1 MSSPSSV
8 LSQTLQSITTTKIRE
23 LRKQRDAFETRKAK
37 VLEDYARAK
46 DHEAGIRVLLAG
58 LGVSDMSDVP
68 APTTGVVLINHHSQD
83 PELKNI
89 HRFLDQSC
97 YDPSIS
103 SSMLQDFAAGLR
115 LRLDQQSRKFDYA
128 DLYSRLLLE
137 WLHPSGNPIAA
148 SPTTDESGSLDGA
161 FQLVEK
167 DRLQQLR
174 DKFEAV
180 VFEPVVTNDI
190 EIDNY
195 MSSMFPE
202 DDDEASRALRELRET
217 VKNFSN
223 DFYGKKTPFDL
234 TVLRWC
240 IGSLLKNDLLRDE
253 QKSIL
258 EEFLTNDV
266 ALTEIADVLN
276 MRFEDLHNWSWEA
289 EDGMFYEPRRQLNG
303 KYRIMMDEDILQAI
317 FLHFIGI
324 TWSVALKR
332 RFRELVADKSVW
344 KGAIRMPRE
353 DLYQQQYFLG
363 EEAVFINE
371 GWLPETERMYDEDY
385 FLCSLPNTVEE
396 GSGVY
401 EDDDKDD
408 PAVKSANEIRQQ
420 LLRQLASEVII
431 RQSLYGEVAVI
442 QSDLAWFAAGM
453 PHSTVFALLRFFGVS
468 EAWIAFFLK
477 FAEAPLRMSD
487 APGADVKIRKRGLPM
502 AHALE
507 KLLEEVIL
515 FALDIVVNREAKTQL
530 YRLHDDFWLCGEPAV
545 CVTAWKTM
553 KEFASLMGL
562 EFNKSK
568 TGSAYITTGSKVD
581 KDVADALPEGDVR
594 VGLLKLDA
602 ELGTWIIDQPQ
613 VDSHVSQL
621 RKQLAACTSIFSW
634 IQTWNS
640 CIGRFF
646 LHTFGEP
653 ANCFGRSHV
662 DSVLRCHENI
672 QRELFNDADGTGD
685 SVVEYLKH
693 LITERIGVS
702 DVTDS
707 FLFLPEELGGL
718 GLRNPFL
725 SFLVLR
731 DQLCD
736 DPQQTMKEFKADEAK
751 AYKTAKEDFEGLSE
765 LDKRYRFKTLYHDSY
780 SAAPA
785 ELKEFMSFEEYTRY
799 RDTASRSL
807 KLAHRDLMETPWEK
821 ELCLSRDVSD
831 ALRKVSHVQPTMSL
845 SDLDAE
851 RKWIIQLYS
860 ADLFKRFGGLDIV
873 DKGLLPLGVMTM
885 LRNKNVTWQMVL

>member
-23 LRKQRDAFETRKAK
+23 LRKQRDVFEARKAK
-37 VLEDYARAK
+37 VLKDYARAK
-46 DHEAGIRVLLAG
+46 DNQSGIRVLLAG
-58 LGVSDMSDVP
+58 LEGSDVS
-68 APTTGVVLINHHSQD
+68 TTGISEGLNDNHSQD

-89 HRFLDQSC
+89 HRFLDQSR

-103 SSMLQDFAAGLR
+103 SSMLHDFATGLR

-137 WLHPSGNPIAA
+137 WLHPSGNPIAD

-180 VFEPVVTNDI
+180 VFEPIVTDED

-195 MSSMFPE
+195 MNSLFPE
-202 DDDEASRALRELRET
+202 DDDDASRALRELRET
-217 VKNFSN
+217 IKSFSN
-223 DFYGKKTPFDL
+223 GFCGKKTPFDL

-240 IGSLLKNDLLRDE
+240 IGSLLRNDLLRDE

-258 EEFLTNDV
+258 EEFLTNEV

-276 MRFEDLHNWSWEA
+276 MRFKDLRNWSWEA

-324 TWSVALKR
+324 SWSVALKQ
-332 RFRELVADKSVW
+332 RFRALVANKSVW

-353 DLYQQQYFLG
+353 ELYRQQYFLG
-363 EEAVFINE
+363 NDAVSITG
-371 GWLPETERMYDEDY
+371 GWVPDTERVHEEDY
-385 FLCSLPNTVEE
+385 LLCSLPNTVEE
-396 GSGVY
+396 GAGIY
-401 EDDDKDD
+401 EDDDADD
-408 PAVKSANEIRQQ
+408 PKVKSANEIRQQ

-431 RQSLYGEVAVI
+431 RQSLHGEVAVV

-468 EAWIAFFLK
+468 EIWIAFFQK

-487 APGADVKIRKRGLPM
+487 APDADVKIRKRGVPM

-507 KLLEEVIL
+507 KFLGEVIL
-515 FALDIVVNREAKTQL
+515 FALDIAVNREAKMPL
-530 YRLHDDFWLCGEPAV
+530 YRLHDDLWLCGEPAV

-562 EFNKSK
+562 EFNQGK
-568 TGSAYITTGSKVD
+568 TGSAYITTGSKFE
-581 KDVADALPEGDVR
+581 KEVADVLPKGEVK

-602 ELGTWIIDQPQ
+602 ESGRWIIDQPQ
-613 VDSHVSQL
+613 VDSHVTQL
-621 RKQLAACTSIFSW
+621 RKQLATCTSIFSW

-653 ANCFGRSHV
+653 AHCLGRAHV
-662 DSVLRCHENI
+662 DSVLHCHENI
-672 QRELFNDADGTGD
+672 QRELFNDAKGTGN

-693 LITERIGVS
+693 LIAERIGVS

-731 DQLCD
+731 DQVYD
-736 DPQQTMKEFKADEAK
+736 DPQRRMKEFKADEAK
-751 AYKTAKEDFEGLSE
+751 AYKTAKEEFEGLSE
-765 LDKRYRFKTLYHDSY
+765 LDKRYRFTTLYHESY
-780 SAAPA
+780 SAVPA

-799 RDTASRSL
+799 RDTASCSL
-807 KLAHRDLMETPWEK
+807 KDAYRCLMATPLEG
-821 ELCLSRDVSD
+821 ELPLSRDVYD
-831 ALRKVSHVQPTMSL
+831 ALRKVARVQPEMSL
-845 SDLDAE
+845 SNLDSE

>member
-23 LRKQRDAFETRKAK
+23 LRKQRDAFEARKAK

-46 DHEAGIRVLLAG
+46 DHESGIRVLLAG
-58 LGVSDMSDVP
+58 LEVSDESDP
-68 APTTGVVLINHHSQD
+68 ATDVALIDNNLYD

-89 HRFLDQSC
+89 HRFLAQSR

-103 SSMLQDFAAGLR
+103 SLMLQDFAAGLR

-137 WLHPSGNPIAA
+137 WLHPSGNPIAD
-148 SPTTDESGSLDGA
+148 SPTTDESGSLDGTLE
-161 FQLVEK
+161 LVER

-180 VFEPVVTNDI
+180 VFEPMVTDEI

-217 VKNFSN
+217 VEFFGN
-223 DFYGKKTPFDL
+223 DFCGKKTPFDL
-234 TVLRWC
+234 TALRWC

-276 MRFEDLHNWSWEA
+276 MRFKDLHNWSWEA

-303 KYRIMMDEDILQAI
+303 KYRIMMDEDILQAV
-317 FLHFIGI
+317 FLHFIGV
-324 TWSVALKR
+324 TWSVALKPC
-332 RFRELVADKSVW
+332 FRELVANKSVW
-344 KGAIRMPRE
+344 KGAIQMPGE
-353 DLYQQQYFLG
+353 DLCRQQYFLG
-363 EEAVFINE
+363 NDFAFAKD
-371 GWLPETERMYDEDY
+371 GWLHETERMYREDY
-385 FLCSLPNTVEE
+385 LLCALPNTAEK
-396 GSGVY
+396 GAGIY
-401 EDDDKDD
+401 EDDDKPD
-408 PAVKSANEIRQQ
+408 PKVKSANEIRQQ

-431 RQSLYGEVAVI
+431 RRSLHGEVAVV
-442 QSDLAWFAAGM
+442 QSDLAWFGAGM
-453 PHSTVFALLRFFGVS
+453 PHSTVFALLRFFGVP
-468 EAWIAFFLK
+468 EAWIAFFRK

-487 APGADVKIRKRGLPM
+487 APGADVKIRKRGLPI

-507 KLLEEVIL
+507 RLLGEVVL
-515 FALDIVVNREAKTQL
+515 FALDIAVNRQAKTQL
-530 YRLHDDFWLCGEPAV
+530 YRLHDDFWLCEKPAV
-545 CVTAWKTM
+545 CVAAWKTM

-568 TGSAYITTGSKVD
+568 TGSAYITTGSKID
-581 KDVADALPEGDVR
+581 KDVADALPKGDVR

-653 ANCFGRSHV
+653 AHCFGRSHV

-672 QRELFNDADGTGD
+672 QRKLFNDADGTGD
-685 SVVEYLKH
+685 SVVKYLKH
-693 LITERIGVS
+693 LIAERIGVS

-725 SFLVLR
+725 SFLILR
-731 DQLCD
+731 DQLYD
-736 DPQQTMKEFKADEAK
+736 DPQRVMKEFKAGEAK
-751 AYKTAKEDFEGLSE
+751 DYKTAKEDFEGLSQ
-765 LDKRYRFKTLYHDSY
+765 LDKRHRFKTLYHDSY

-799 RDTASRSL
+799 RDTTSYSL
-807 KLAHRDLMETPWEK
+807 KSTYEALMETPWEK
-821 ELCLSRDVSD
+821 PLYLSRDVSD
-831 ALRKVSHVQPTMSL
+831 ALMKFSRVQPEMSL
-845 SDLDAE
+845 SSLDAE
-851 RKWIIQLYS
+851 RKWIMQLYS

-885 LRNKNVTWQMVL
+885 LRNKNVAWQMVL

>member
-37 VLEDYARAK
+37 VLEDYACAK
-46 DHEAGIRVLLAG
+46 DHGARIRVLLAG
-58 LGVSDMSDVP
+58 LGVSDVSDVSAP
-68 APTTGVVLINHHSQD
+68 ATGVGLIDHHHQD

-103 SSMLQDFAAGLR
+103 SPMLQDFAAGLR

-137 WLHPSGNPIAA
+137 WLHPSGNPIAD
-148 SPTTDESGSLDGA
+148 SPTTDGSGSLDGA
-161 FQLVEK
+161 FQLVER

-180 VFEPVVTNDI
+180 VFEPIVTDEI

-217 VKNFSN
+217 VKSFGN
-223 DFYGKKTPFDL
+223 DFCGRKTPFDL

-276 MRFEDLHNWSWEA
+276 MRFKDLHNWSWEA

-332 RFRELVADKSVW
+332 CFRALVANKSVW
-344 KGAIRMPRE
+344 KGAVRMPRE
-353 DLYQQQYFLG
+353 DLYRRQYFLG
-363 EEAVFINE
+363 NDDVFIND
-371 GWLPETERMYDEDY
+371 GWLPETERMYEEDY
-385 FLCSLPNTVEE
+385 LLCSLPNTVEE
-396 GSGVY
+396 GAGVY
-401 EDDDKDD
+401 EDDDRDD

-431 RQSLYGEVAVI
+431 RQSLHGEVAVV
-442 QSDLAWFAAGM
+442 QSDVAWFAAGM

-468 EAWIAFFLK
+468 ETWIAFFRK

-502 AHALE
+502 AHASE
-507 KLLEEVIL
+507 RLLGEVIL

-562 EFNKSK
+562 EFNESK
-568 TGSAYITTGSKVD
+568 TGSAYITTGSKID
-581 KDVADALPEGDVR
+581 KDVADVLPKGDVR

-672 QRELFNDADGTGD
+672 QRELFNDTDGTGD

-693 LITERIGVS
+693 LIAERIGVC

-736 DPQQTMKEFKADEAK
+736 DPQQRMKGFKAGEAK

-780 SAAPA
+780 SATPA
-785 ELKEFMSFEEYTRY
+785 ELKEFMTFEEYTRY
-799 RDTASRSL
+799 RDTASHSL
-807 KLAHRDLMETPWEK
+807 KLAYKNLMETPWEK
-821 ELCLSRDVSD
+821 ELYLSRDVSD
-831 ALRKVSHVQPTMSL
+831 ALIKVSHVQPKMSL

-885 LRNKNVTWQMVL
+885 LRSKNVTWQMVL

>member
-1 MSSPSSV
+1 MSSPSNV

-23 LRKQRDAFETRKAK
+23 LRKQRDAFEAWKAK
-37 VLEDYARAK
+37 VLENYASCK
-46 DHEAGIRVLLAG
+46 DHESGIRVLLAG
-58 LGVSDMSDVP
+58 LEGSDVST
-68 APTTGVVLINHHSQD
+68 AGISKGLNDHHSQD

-89 HRFLDQSC
+89 HRFLDQSR

-103 SSMLQDFAAGLR
+103 SPMLQDFATGLR
-115 LRLDQQSRKFDYA
+115 LKLDQQSRKFDYA
-128 DLYSRLLLE
+128 NLYSSLLLE
-137 WLHPSGNPIAA
+137 WLHPSGKPIAE
-148 SPTTDESGSLDGA
+148 SPTTDESGSLNGA

-180 VFEPVVTNDI
+180 VFEPIVTD
-190 EIDNY
+190 EVKIDNY

-202 DDDEASRALRELRET
+202 DDDEASRALRVLRET
-217 VKNFSN
+217 VKSFSN
-223 DFYGKKTPFDL
+223 DFCGRKTPFDL
-234 TVLRWC
+234 NVLRWC
-240 IGSLLKNDLLRDE
+240 VRSLLKNDLLRDE

-276 MRFEDLHNWSWEA
+276 MRFKDLRNWSWEA
-289 EDGMFYEPRRQLNG
+289 DDGMFYEPRRQLNG
-303 KYRIMMDEDILQAI
+303 KYRIMMDEDILQAV
-317 FLHFIGI
+317 FLHFIGV
-324 TWSVALKR
+324 TWSVALKQ
-332 RFRELVADKSVW
+332 RFRALVANKSVW
-344 KGAIRMPRE
+344 KGAVRMPQE
-353 DLYQQQYFLG
+353 DLYRQQYFLG
-363 EEAVFINE
+363 TDAVSIND
-371 GWLPETERMYDEDY
+371 GWVLETERVQEEDY
-385 FLCSLPNTVEE
+385 LLCSLPNTVEE
-396 GSGVY
+396 GAGVY
-401 EDDDKDD
+401 EDDGEDD
-408 PAVKSANEIRQQ
+408 PGVKSANEIRQQ

-431 RQSLYGEVAVI
+431 RQSLHGEVAVV

-468 EAWIAFFLK
+468 ETWIAFFRK

-487 APGADVKIRKRGLPM
+487 APDADVKIRKRGLPM
-502 AHALE
+502 AHASE
-507 KLLEEVIL
+507 KFLGEVIL
-515 FALDIVVNREAKTQL
+515 FALDIAVNREAKTQL

-545 CVTAWKTM
+545 CVTAWRTM
-553 KEFASLMGL
+553 EEFAGLMGL
-562 EFNKSK
+562 EFNKAK
-568 TGSAYITTGSKVD
+568 TGSAYITTGSKIE
-581 KDVADALPEGDVR
+581 KDVADALPKGDVR
-594 VGLLKLDA
+594 VGLLRLDA
-602 ELGTWIIDQPQ
+602 ESGTWIIDQPQ
-613 VDSHVSQL
+613 VDSHVAQL
-621 RKQLAACTSIFSW
+621 RKQLATCTSIFSW

-653 ANCFGRSHV
+653 ANCFGRPHV

-672 QRELFNDADGTGD
+672 QRELFNDADGTGN

-693 LITERIGVS
+693 LIAERVGVT

-731 DQLCD
+731 DQLYD
-736 DPQQTMKEFKADEAK
+736 DPQRRMEEFKADEAK
-751 AYKTAKEDFEGLSE
+751 AYKTAKEEFESLSE
-765 LDKRYRFKTLYHDSY
+765 LDKRYRFKTLYHESY
-780 SAAPA
+780 STAPA

-807 KLAHRDLMETPWEK
+807 KLAYRDLMETPWKK
-821 ELCLSRDVSD
+821 ELHLSRDVSD
-831 ALRKVSHVQPTMSL
+831 ALRKIALVQPRMST
-845 SDLDAE
+845 SSLDSE